1 MLVLSVP
8 LPITGARA
16 ELRQGILLE
25 KSPREEEYMGG
36 DYSGKKKEREG
47 RQKEG
52 GKEKER

>member
-8 LPITGARA
+8 LSITGARA
-16 ELRQGILLE
+16 ELRQGIPLE
-25 KSPREEEYMGG
+25 KSPREEDMGG

>member
-1 MLVLSVP
+1 MLSVP
-8 LPITGARA
+8 LSITGARA
-16 ELRQGILLE
+16 ELRQGIPME
-25 KSPREEEYMGG
+25 KSPREEEDMGG